1 MTNVVTLELTGDETS
16 LENAIASATRQVQNM
31 DQAVSTASSSVE
43 DSSHK
48 MDRFAG
54 SADNVASKSGM
65 AFGATG
71 ALGSGL
77 VLLGQDAGPAGTAL
91 MSVGLALDAM
101 SGVADLATLA
111 TESQTVAMVGQKIAM
126 VAGAVAA
133 TAVSAATTIWTG
145 AQWLL
150 NLALNANPIG
160 LVVIAI
166 IALIAIIEVVMH
178 NTQFFKD
185 LWSNV
190 WSFMKGV
197 GHWFANDLPGYFV
210 TGFHS
215 AIALGEGA
223 LQWFKDLPAS
233 IGHALAKVG
242 SFLLSPFRGAFN
254 AIADAWNNTV
264 GRLQWTVPS
273 LGAAHWRQH
282 DRGAQAAA
290 LPQRRHGDR
299 GRRSARRCSRV
310 LQVGERVQ
318 TREMQAAESGGVTY
332 NITVNGNRFR
342 DGTDFE
348 DWLDEL
354 RNDGRSGGEVFG

>member
-273 LGAAHWRQH
+273 WVPLIGGNTIGAPK
-282 DRGAQAAA
+282 
-290 LPQRRHGDR
+290 LPHFHSG
-299 GRRSARRCSRV
+299 GMVTGGPIGSEVLAV

-342 DGTDFE
+342 DGTSFE
-348 DWLDEL
+348 DWLDAL